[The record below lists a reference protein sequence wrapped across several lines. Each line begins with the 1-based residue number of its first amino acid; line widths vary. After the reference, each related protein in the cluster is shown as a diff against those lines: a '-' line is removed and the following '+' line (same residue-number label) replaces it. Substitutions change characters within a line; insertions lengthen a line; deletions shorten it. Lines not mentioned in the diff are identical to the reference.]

1 MTRPVHRV
9 APATDTPVR
18 QDSLRAHNLIL
29 TFRQIV
35 GAPVPISR
43 IELAAATGLTRPTI
57 SRIVDELLT
66 AGLVVEAEPARSGNS
81 GRPRVGLSLARTGPA
96 GLGLDIRADSLSV
109 CVVDLT
115 GTVRH
120 LDFAPHR
127 VLPGHGAES
136 GDHAAVAEPT
146 GRHAAPSHSGA
157 AVADPNLGRQGVAGD
172 EPSPGRRAVAG
183 DEQPSPGRWT
193 VAGDEPVAGLGRAPG
208 RGRDLDPE
216 DTLRSLA
223 AMAEK
228 AIRAAMAENLTVVG
242 ATLAVPG
249 PVDGG
254 MVRFAPTL
262 GWRDVDAGG
271 ILATLIG
278 TDDLPVGVD
287 NDAGLAAL
295 GELYAGGPELRD
307 FVCVSGEFDIGAGLV
322 LGGVP
327 LRGSRG
333 WGGELGHVMVDSAGP
348 ACACGASGCLQCYAG
363 LQRIIDAAPDLP
375 SSPQQPAVAI
385 DTLVS
390 NGSPE
395 ILAALNRAASA
406 LGIAVSA
413 LVNLVNVDTVLLG
426 GSYSLLTSWLTD
438 GIDRELRSRVLTT
451 RWSPIEVR
459 PSLLGPDAAV
469 IGAALQAIDQVR
481 RDPNPWLARRG

>member
-43 IELAAATGLTRPTI
+43 IELAADTGLTRPTI

-120 LDFAPHR
+120 LDFTPHR
-127 VLPGHGAES
+127 ALPGHGYGS
-136 GDHAAVAEPT
+136 
-146 GRHAAPSHSGA
+146 APS
-157 AVADPNLGRQGVAGD
+157 
-172 EPSPGRRAVAG
+172 RRAVADLDRTRG
-183 DEQPSPGRWT
+183 G
-193 VAGDEPVAGLGRAPG
+193 G
-208 RGRDLDPE
+208 RGLDPE

-228 AIRAAMAENLTVVG
+228 AIRATMAENLTVVG

-271 ILATLIG
+271 ILSALIG

-348 ACACGASGCLQCYAG
+348 ACACGATGCLQCYAG
-363 LQRIIDAAPDLP
+363 LQRFIDAAPDLA

>member
-66 AGLVVEAEPARSGNS
+66 AGLVVEAAPARSGNS

-115 GTVRH
+115 GSVRH
-120 LDFAPHR
+120 LDFAPHG
-127 VLPGHGAES
+127 PFPDHGL
-136 GDHAAVAEPT
+136 D
-146 GRHAAPSHSGA
+146 
-157 AVADPNLGRQGVAGD
+157 RQ
-172 EPSPGRRAVAG
+172 
-183 DEQPSPGRWT
+183 
-193 VAGDEPVAGLGRAPG
+193 PVAGFDRAPAEG
-208 RGRDLDPE
+208 RSLDPQ

-223 AMAEK
+223 TMAGK
-228 AIRAAMAENLTVVG
+228 AIRTAMAENLTVVG

-254 MVRFAPTL
+254 IVRFAPTL

-271 ILATLIG
+271 ILAALIG
-278 TDDLPVGVD
+278 TEDLPVGVD

-327 LRGSRG
+327 LGGSRG

-348 ACACGASGCLQCYAG
+348 ACACGATGCLQCYAG
-363 LQRIIDAAPDLP
+363 LQRIIDASPHLP
-375 SSPQQPAVAI
+375 PSPQQPAVAI

-406 LGIAVSA
+406 LGTAVSA

-438 GIDRELRSRVLTT
+438 GIDRELRSRVLTA

-459 PSLLGPDAAV
+459 PAQLGPDAAV